1 MFTELFKIRA
11 GKRWHGKIKMHGGTK
26 KRATDPC
33 QYPAGVCGDAELGGN
48 ADAGHALSTL
58 TSCYLLLPRKKSNC
72 FGKSV

>member
-1 MFTELFKIRA
+1 MFTELLRCLWA

-33 QYPAGVCGDAELGGN
+33 HYPAGVCGDAELGGN

-58 TSCYLLLPRKKSNC
+58 TSTTFEEKAVLGNQFEAL
-72 FGKSV
+72 